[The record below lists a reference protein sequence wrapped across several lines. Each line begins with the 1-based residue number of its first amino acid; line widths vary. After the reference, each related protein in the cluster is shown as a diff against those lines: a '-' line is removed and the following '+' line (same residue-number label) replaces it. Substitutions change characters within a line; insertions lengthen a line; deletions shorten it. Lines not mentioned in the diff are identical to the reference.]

1 MHLRL
6 LVVLILAVTLSGGA
20 GFVLGQSSDTA
31 GANGD
36 GAVTLRSVDQRLSR
50 VARDARLARQY
61 SYRAC
66 LNAYEFGER
75 LCRAPR

>member
-1 MHLRL
+1 MQQR
-6 LVVLILAVTLSGGA
+6 LVVILILAVTLSGGA
-20 GFVLGQSSDTA
+20 GFVLGQASETA

-36 GAVTLRSVDQRLSR
+36 GTTTLRSVDQRLNR
-50 VARDARLARQY
+50 IARDARLARQY

-75 LCRAPR
+75 LCQPPR